1 LRRRGR
7 HFLLGKLVLIE
18 AGLAALLWVRVVL
31 LSCASF
37 GRVIVRCSLSTIF
50 PAITSV
56 LVVARLVIIEARLA
70 LVPSLG
76 TRSLVPARV
85 VTVALAPLLFTV
97 LVTLIAGLLL
107 AIAPLA
113 LPLAVSSLEVLRLAT
128 I

>member
-7 HFLLGKLVLIE
+7 HFLLGELFLIE

-31 LSCASF
+31 LSWASF